1 MLEAIVAQIQK
12 RRPPQRDPVE
22 FNAPPISRQ
31 RQQRTVLKPFAA
43 WNTRPAAAQSST
55 EQDSGMTTQRLP
67 QEGGLGEPNSPQQE
81 EGKLAAII
89 GRNVRRL
96 REESEWTQ
104 EQLAKLAGLDPLA
117 LQHIEAAR
125 REPTIGELWK
135 VSLILQVP
143 CGSLLQP
150 GETDAAAG
158 TADWRIPAPSLAPM
172 SFG

>member
-12 RRPPQRDPVE
+12 RSLPQRDSAKP
-22 FNAPPISRQ
+22 NAPPVQ
-31 RQQRTVLKPFAA
+31 RWENRIALKLFAA
-43 WNTRPAAAQSST
+43 RNTQPTVAQSST
-55 EQDSGMTTQRLP
+55 KQDSGMTTQRLP
-67 QEGGLGEPNSPQQE
+67 QEGGLTEPNRPQQE

-150 GETDAAAG
+150 GEADTAAG